1 MWRGRALWLFP
12 LFVFLGPS
20 AVAQNP
26 PASDELERLKQE
38 NAILMLKKEKEQLE
52 NDLAKLRKERLTAML
67 PDTTATPLSGET
79 NSNSQL
85 EPKSLAYLAARRVT
99 CEVARKIYAKCPKPQ
114 MLIIHSDAEVR
125 AVQQYR
131 AFRQS
136 LEYMLKQYES
146 LPKTQPEPPRMELSA
161 ASVAPDLAFAVLGS
175 IAGAGALFRT
185 NTNITGYDVTLEES
199 SVVAELHAALTRST
213 CKPDGAQNIT
223 LLYPTFYP
231 PLKLG
236 SDPLA
241 DSQITKTLI
250 ELQGARKAAD
260 AAVPKCEE
268 VGNSCDENAVK
279 NYALLRGLNAQLDTV
294 TKALGEVDA
303 KSGVSLLGQL
313 LKSESNFG
321 SLQKGGKVLF
331 IKANHSGGS
340 NRITQN
346 LWTNFGSQVL
356 SHRGGTVVTY
366 ILFSNE
372 GAVESAGTLSC
383 LTPYRKMGKHAES
396 DLICDWTGEAT
407 KGK

>member
-1 MWRGRALWLFP
+1 
-12 LFVFLGPS
+12 VFLGPS

-38 NAILMLKKEKEQLE
+38 NAILKLKKENEELE
-52 NDLAKLRKERLTAML
+52 NDLAKLRKDRLTAML
-67 PDTTATPLSGET
+67 PDTTVDPLSGET
-79 NSNSQL
+79 KSDSQL

-99 CEVARKIYAKCPKPQ
+99 CEVARKIHGKEPKT
-114 MLIIHSDAEVR
+114 LIIHSDAEVR

-146 LPKTQPEPPRMELSA
+146 LPKGQRDLTLLGLGA

-185 NTNITGYDVTLEES
+185 NTNITGYDVTLEEP
-199 SVVAELHAALTRST
+199 SVVAELHAALSRST
-213 CKPDGAQNIT
+213 CKKDGAQNIT
-223 LLYPTFYP
+223 LLYPAFHP
-231 PLKLG
+231 NLKLN

-241 DSQITKTLI
+241 DSQIMKTLI
-250 ELQGARKAAD
+250 GLQGAREAAD
-260 AAVPKCEE
+260 KAVDKCEK
-268 VGNSCDENAVK
+268 VGGDCDEDKVK
-279 NYALLRGLNAQLDTV
+279 NYALLKGLNAQLDTV

-313 LKSESNFG
+313 LNSESIFG
-321 SLQKGGKVLF
+321 SLQKGGRVLF

-340 NRITQN
+340 NRVTQN
-346 LWTNFGSQVL
+346 LWTNFGSQIL
-356 SHRGGTVVTY
+356 SHRGGTVITY

-383 LTPYRKMGKHAES
+383 LTPYRKMGKHVEN
-396 DLICDWTGEAT
+396 DLICDWKDEAA